1 MTEEKT
7 ILLKPGTLWPR
18 VIEKTEQALACGALL
33 SLPTEHTFVEQGG
46 VHFLVRTLANL
57 NLKRAAKKAAKAS
70 GKKINPF
77 LPYEEELF
85 VTDISKTH
93 VCLLNKYNVANYH
106 LLIITRDFEEQEN
119 LLTLQDFEA
128 LWACMAEFEGLAF
141 YNAGKKA
148 GASQR
153 HKHLQLV
160 PLPLAPTST
169 PESSQIPIASLF
181 SKAIFQGPVGKIPGL
196 PFSHAFA
203 QLDSTLAEFPSK
215 AALTTF
221 EQYQTLLHTVGLG
234 AQTGETKQ
242 SGAYNLLLTR
252 QWMLLVP
259 RSQEDF
265 ESISVNS
272 LGFAGALLVRN
283 EPEMELLKNY
293 GPMNVLKSVALPRVD
308 EEYLK
313 AISATLSEWDSAD
326 DEQAYREL

>member
-1 MTEEKT
+1 MAMTEEKT
-7 ILLKPGTLWPR
+7 LLLKPGTLWPR
-18 VIEKTEQALACGALL
+18 VIAQTQHALECGALL

-46 VHFLVRTLANL
+46 VRFLVRTLSNL
-57 NLKRAAKKAAKAS
+57 NLKREAKKVAKAS

-77 LPYEEELF
+77 LPYEEDLF
-85 VTDISKTH
+85 VANISNTH

-106 LLIITRDFEEQEN
+106 LLIITRDFEEQET

-128 LWACMAEFEGLAF
+128 LWACMVEFEGLAF

-160 PLPLAPTST
+160 PLPLTPAST
-169 PESSQIPIASLF
+169 PESPQIPIASLF
-181 SKAIFQGPVGKIPGL
+181 STATFQGPVGKIPGL
-196 PFSHAFA
+196 PFGHAFA
-203 QLDSTLAEFPSK
+203 QLDPTWTESPSK
-215 AALTTF
+215 AAVTTF

-234 AQTGETKQ
+234 AQTGDIRQ

-272 LGFAGALLVRN
+272 LGFAGALVVRN

-293 GPMNVLKSVALPRVD
+293 GPMNVLKSVALPI
-308 EEYLK
+308 K
-313 AISATLSEWDSAD
+313 M
-326 DEQAYREL
+326 

>member
-1 MTEEKT
+1 MTMTEEKT

-18 VIEKTEQALACGALL
+18 VIEQTEQALACGALL
-33 SLPTEHTFVEQGG
+33 SLPTKHTFVEQGG
-46 VHFLVRTLANL
+46 VHFLVRTLSNL

-85 VTDISKTH
+85 VANISKTH

-169 PESSQIPIASLF
+169 PESPQIPIAYLF
-181 SKAIFQGPVGKIPGL
+181 SAATFQGPVGTIPGL

-203 QLDSTLAEFPSK
+203 QLDSTLAESPLK

-234 AQTGETKQ
+234 AQTGENRQ

-283 EPEMELLKNY
+283 ELEMELLKNY
-293 GPMNVLKSVALPRVD
+293 GPMNVLKSVGLP
-308 EEYLK
+308 
-313 AISATLSEWDSAD
+313 ISM
-326 DEQAYREL
+326 

>member
-7 ILLKPGTLWPR
+7 LLLKPGTLWPR
-18 VIEKTEQALACGALL
+18 VIEQTQHALECGALL
-33 SLPTEHTFVEQGG
+33 SLPTEHMFIEQGG
-46 VHFLVRTLANL
+46 VRFLVRTLSNL
-57 NLKRAAKKAAKAS
+57 NLKREAKKAAKAS

-77 LPYEEELF
+77 LPYEEDLF
-85 VTDISKTH
+85 VANISKTH
-93 VCLLNKYNVANYH
+93 ICLLNKYNVANYH
-106 LLIITRDFEEQEN
+106 LLIITRDFEEQET

-128 LWACMAEFEGLAF
+128 LWACMVEFEGLAF

-160 PLPLAPTST
+160 PLPLTPAST
-169 PESSQIPIASLF
+169 PESPQIPIASLL
-181 SKAIFQGPVGKIPGL
+181 STATFQGPVGTIPGF
-196 PFSHAFA
+196 PFVHAFA
-203 QLDSTLAEFPSK
+203 KLDFTWAESPSK
-215 AALTTF
+215 TALTTF

-234 AQTGETKQ
+234 ARTGENKQ

-252 QWMLLVP
+252 QWMLLIP

-283 EPEMELLKNY
+283 ELEMELLKSY
-293 GPMNVLKSVALPRVD
+293 GPMNILKSVALPTV
-308 EEYLK
+308 
-313 AISATLSEWDSAD
+313 
-326 DEQAYREL
+326 ELIK